1 ALKGLVLERMGKSD
15 EALQLCD
22 QVRDKSPID
31 EPILQALT
39 MVYRSLG
46 KHDEIVKIYDNAT
59 RKNPNNEE
67 LSNHWFMAMVRNSDF
82 KGQQQ

>member
-1 ALKGLVLERMGKSD
+1 
-15 EALQLCD
+15 
-22 QVRDKSPID
+22 

-46 KHDEIVKIYDNAT
+46 KHDEIVKLYDNAT
-59 RKNPNNEE
+59 RKNPNSEE

-82 KGQQQ
+82 KGQQQVALKLHKNFKSNKYLFWAIMSLVLQ